1 MPLLDPDFY
10 TRFKSPV
17 GDVKLSEAE
26 EGLKH
31 MILALLGNTL
41 LRTAITRNLVS
52 FPAQIRPFM
61 RRSCG
66 DMQERIVQLYFVRGW
81 SVRNI
86 CDRYGLSKAMAHKLL
101 AEWRIRAIES
111 GYIQEIEPG
120 ILAALEQANAEA
132 APVPT
137 DSRVPEYEPIA
148 GITPALPEFD
158 YTGGYAGN
166 NAGNNASP
174 ITASMPPVENPV
186 NLSAE
191 SRV

>member
-1 MPLLDPDFY
+1 M
-10 TRFKSPV
+10 T
-17 GDVKLSEAE
+17 
-26 EGLKH
+26 
-31 MILALLGNTL
+31 LALLGNTL

-66 DMQERIVQLYFVRGW
+66 DLQERIVQLYFVRGW

-86 CDRYGLSKAMAHKLL
+86 CGRYGLSKAMAHKLL

-120 ILAALEQANAEA
+120 ILAALEQVNAGAAPLQTGSGAPEY
-132 APVPT
+132 APVPG
-137 DSRVPEYEPIA
+137 A
-148 GITPALPEFD
+148 TPALPEFD
-158 YTGGYAGN
+158 CTGNY
-166 NAGNNASP
+166 ASP
-174 ITASMPPVENPV
+174 TPASMPPVENPV

-191 SRV
+191 NRV